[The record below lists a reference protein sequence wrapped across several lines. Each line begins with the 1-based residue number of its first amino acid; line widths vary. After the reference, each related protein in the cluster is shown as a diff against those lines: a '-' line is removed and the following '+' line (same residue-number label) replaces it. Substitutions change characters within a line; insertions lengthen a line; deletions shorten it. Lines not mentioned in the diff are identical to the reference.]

1 MQPRKAGIAT
11 TVISGP
17 SPPPRAWAAL
27 LAVGE
32 LGLCRPG
39 VPRGHHLNISRKCAE
54 SLLYARPCTRCW
66 GNSGRTKPDK
76 NDLGQRS
83 LGALPQMKTTEGA
96 RNRESW
102 GRPGTASV
110 AIREII
116 SRLSK
121 AGFSSADQGRA
132 GTGWICWLSSDVMA
146 WKSHFKQ
153 GNPDVHGDPGNAE
166 SGSDLLS
173 SWSLWVQRKE
183 PICSEAHGESND
195 LERAAD
201 WKLPGKMKKI
211 SHTPPPL

>member
-66 GNSGRTKPDK
+66 GNSGEPGRTKPDK

-116 SRLSK
+116 SRETQMCMEIPAMQNLAVTSLAPGHCGYKERSPFAQRPMVK
-121 AGFSSADQGRA
+121 AMTLRGLLTGSFQGR
-132 GTGWICWLSSDVMA
+132 
-146 WKSHFKQ
+146 
-153 GNPDVHGDPGNAE
+153 
-166 SGSDLLS
+166 
-173 SWSLWVQRKE
+173 
-183 PICSEAHGESND
+183 
-195 LERAAD
+195 
-201 WKLPGKMKKI
+201 
-211 SHTPPPL
+211 